1 MMSNLPTI
9 LIIFGATGDLMRKKI
24 APALFNLYKKGK
36 LPERFRIIAFSRRDY
51 DDRMFRDY
59 LGEILE
65 SRHGISKKELKPY
78 LNLYTY
84 AKGDFTAKSGY
95 EDLASVLAGIDKG
108 WGVCT
113 NKLFYLAVAPETYE
127 TIFNNL
133 KKSGL
138 TEECEPEGWTPPL
151 ESTKNSG
158 KTDSS
163 VDHKNNISTRI
174 NSRYSSR
181 SAQSIPTAGWTRVIV
196 EKPFGRDFQTAQKLD
211 LHLGKLF
218 QEVQIYRIDHYL
230 AKEMLQNIL
239 AFRFSNNLFEKNWSG
254 DAIERIDIKLWEKI
268 GVEERGP
275 FYDSIGALRD
285 VGQNHLLQMLAL
297 VTMDLP
303 APARASTHAGG
314 QAGLSPGFSAATVRQ
329 ARNEVLSSLKVP
341 YLRDIRRTTLRAQYV
356 GYRQIQGV
364 EPRSQ
369 TETYFKIL
377 AFLESSRW
385 RGVPI
390 IMESG
395 KRMGEARKEITV
407 TFKHA
412 TPCLCPGEHH
422 QNKVV
427 FTLEPEER
435 ITIHFWSKKPG
446 LELAMEER
454 TFEFLLRASG
464 QKTQYVEEYEKL
476 LLDCI
481 VGDQTLFTS
490 TDEVKHMWKYI
501 DPIVQAW
508 QKNKVPLKTYLPNSS
523 KISEE
528 LSLEK
533 ILAKP
538 NRVLKKEIGFV
549 GLGKMG
555 IGMVLKLKGLGWK
568 VTAFDSNLEKRREVE
583 TQGVQTVEFLSDLEK
598 ILSASRII
606 WIMVPAFAKATAG
619 KPAVSPVDEVIFGTS
634 TKLGASKSGL
644 VKILKRG
651 DIIIDGGNSYF
662 EDSVKRAKK
671 LAKFG
676 IKFLDVG
683 VSGGPSGARNGLSL
697 MVGGEEKIYKE
708 IEDLWRDLAVALG
721 YAYMGKSGS
730 GHFVK
735 MVHNGIEYGMMQAIA
750 EGFSVMKSSHFG
762 VDLKRVSEVFN
773 HGSVIESRLI
783 GWMNRAFE
791 EYGEDLSGISGSVG
805 HTGEGEW
812 TVKIAKKLKVPVSI
826 IEGAFKFRVRS
837 KKNPSFTGKVLSALR
852 NQFGGHSA
860 KQL

>member
-1 MMSNLPTI
+1 
-9 LIIFGATGDLMRKKI
+9 MRKKL

-36 LPERFRIIAFSRRDY
+36 LPERFRIVAFSRRDY
-51 DDRMFRDY
+51 DDRVFRDY

-65 SRHGISKKELKPY
+65 SRHGTSKKELKPY

-95 EDLASVLAGIDKG
+95 EDLAGVLAGIDKG

-113 NKLFYLAVAPETYE
+113 NKLFYLAVAPEMYE

-133 KKSGL
+133 KESGL
-138 TEECEPEGWTPPL
+138 TEECEPG
-151 ESTKNSG
+151 
-158 KTDSS
+158 
-163 VDHKNNISTRI
+163 
-174 NSRYSSR
+174 
-181 SAQSIPTAGWTRVIV
+181 GWTRVIV

-297 VTMDLP
+297 VTADLP
-303 APARASTHAGG
+303 AS
-314 QAGLSPGFSAATVRQ
+314 FSSSAVRQ
-329 ARNEVLSSLKVP
+329 ARDEVLKTLKVP
-341 YLRDIRRTTLRAQYV
+341 TPQDVRRTTLRAQYK
-356 GYRQIQGV
+356 GYRKIKGV
-364 EPRSQ
+364 NPRSR

-377 AFLESSRW
+377 GFLESPRW

-390 IMESG
+390 VMESG
-395 KRMGEARKEITV
+395 KRMGEARKEIVV

-427 FTLEPEER
+427 FELEPEER
-435 ITIHFWSKKPG
+435 ITINFWSKKPG
-446 LELAMEER
+446 LDLTMEER
-454 TFEFLLRASG
+454 TFEFLLRAGGKRS
-464 QKTQYVEEYEKL
+464 QYVEEYEKL
-476 LLDCI
+476 LLDCV

-501 DPIVQAW
+501 DPIIRAW
-508 QKNKVPLKTYLPNSS
+508 RKNKVLLKSYPADSS
-523 KISEE
+523 KISGS
-528 LSLEK
+528 LNLEK
-533 ILAKP
+533 ISAKP
-538 NRVLKKEIGFV
+538 WKMTRKEIGFV

-555 IGMVLKLKGLGWK
+555 RGLALKLKGLGWR
-568 VTAFDSNLEKRREVE
+568 VYGYDLDPQKRQEIE
-583 TQGVQTVEFLSDLEK
+583 TQGIQTVDSLRDFSKRL
-598 ILSASRII
+598 RTPRVV
-606 WIMVPAFAKATAG
+606 WIMVPAG
-619 KPAVSPVDEVIFGTS
+619 KPVDEVI
-634 TKLGASKSGL
+634 SGENGL
-644 VKILKRG
+644 TKILRRG

-662 EDSVKRAKK
+662 EDSVRRAKR
-671 LAKFG
+671 LAKSG
-676 IKFLDVG
+676 IRFLDVG
-683 VSGGPSGARNGLSL
+683 VSGGPGGASNGLSL
-697 MVGGEEKIYKE
+697 MVGGEEKVFRIME
-708 IEDLWRDLAVALG
+708 ELWHDLAVARG
-721 YAYMGKSGS
+721 YAYMGKSGT

-750 EGFSVMKSSHFG
+750 EGFSVMKKSSFS
-762 VDLKRVSEVFN
+762 LNLEKIAEIYN
-773 HGSVIESRLI
+773 HGSVIESRLV
-783 GWMNRAFE
+783 GWLESAFKQ
-791 EYGEDLSGISGSVG
+791 YGRDLAGISGTVG

-812 TVKIAKKLKVPVSI
+812 TVKHAQKLKVPVSI
-826 IEGAFKFRVRS
+826 IEGAFQFRLRS
-837 KKNPSFTGKVLSALR
+837 KKNPSYTGKILSALR
-852 NQFGGHSA
+852 NQFGGH
-860 KQL
+860 KVNDKL

>member
-1 MMSNLPTI
+1 MISNIPTI
-9 LIIFGATGDLMRKKI
+9 LIIFGATGDLMRKKL

-36 LPERFRIIAFSRRDY
+36 LPERFRVIAFSRRDY
-51 DDRMFRDY
+51 DNRMFRDY

-65 SRHGISKKELKPY
+65 SKHGISKKELKPY
-78 LNLYTY
+78 LDLYTY
-84 AKGDFTAKSGY
+84 AKGDFTTSAGY
-95 EDLASVLAGIDKG
+95 EDLAGVLAGIDRG

-113 NKLFYLAVAPETYE
+113 NKLFYLAVSPEMYE

-133 KKSGL
+133 SSSGL
-138 TEECEPEGWTPPL
+138 TRPCSPEE
-151 ESTKNSG
+151 
-158 KTDSS
+158 
-163 VDHKNNISTRI
+163 
-174 NSRYSSR
+174 
-181 SAQSIPTAGWTRVIV
+181 GWTRVIV
-196 EKPFGRDFQTAQKLD
+196 EKPFGQDNASAQKLD
-211 LHLGKLF
+211 LRLGKLF

-239 AFRFSNNLFEKNWSG
+239 AFRFSNNLFEKNWSAG
-254 DAIERIDIKLWEKI
+254 AIERIDIKLWEKI

-303 APARASTHAGG
+303 PN
-314 QAGLSPGFSAATVRQ
+314 FSASSVRQ
-329 ARNEVLSSLKVP
+329 ARNEVLKTLKTP
-341 YLRDIRRTTLRAQYV
+341 SLRDIRKTTLRAQYA
-356 GYRQIQGV
+356 GYRRIEGV
-364 EPRSQ
+364 KHAST

-377 AFLESSRW
+377 AFLESPRW

-395 KRMGEARKEITV
+395 KRMGEVKKGITV
-407 TFKHA
+407 TFKHP
-412 TPCLCPGEHH
+412 TPCLCLGEHH

-427 FTLEPEER
+427 FALEPEER

-446 LELAMEER
+446 LDLSMEER

-464 QKTQYVEEYEKL
+464 QKSQYVEEYEKL

-490 TDEVKHMWKYI
+490 TDEVGAMWKYI
-501 DPIVQAW
+501 DPIIRAW
-508 QKNKVPLKTYLPNSS
+508 QKNKVPLKNYPADSN
-523 KISEE
+523 KISEG
-528 LSLEK
+528 LSPEK

-538 NRVLKKEIGFV
+538 AGVLKREIGFV

-555 IGMVLKLKGLGWK
+555 QGLILKLKDLGWK
-568 VTAFDSNLEKRREVE
+568 ITAFDLDPEKRREVQA
-583 TQGVQTVEFLSDLEK
+583 QGVQAVDALHDFVKVLHK
-598 ILSASRII
+598 PRII
-606 WIMVPAFAKATAG
+606 WIMIPAG
-619 KPAVSPVDEVIFGTS
+619 RPVDEVIFG
-634 TKLGASKSGL
+634 KNGL

-662 EDSVKRAKK
+662 EDSVGRARK
-671 LAKFG
+671 LAKLG

-683 VSGGPSGARNGLSL
+683 VSGGPGGARKGLSL
-697 MVGGEEKIYKE
+697 MIGGEEKIYKE
-708 IEDLWRDLAVALG
+708 TEDLWRDLAVARG

-750 EGFSVMKSSHFG
+750 EGFSVMKSSHFNI
-762 VDLKRVSEVFN
+762 DLKRVSEVFN

-812 TVKIAKKLKVPVSI
+812 TVKTAKKLKVPVSI
-826 IEGAFKFRVRS
+826 IEGAFRFRVRS
-837 KKNPSFTGKVLSALR
+837 KKNPSYTGKILSALR

-860 KQL
+860 K